1 MGDHDDLVRV
11 LRDRAIYRLAV
22 RRAGSHELAEDALQE
37 VGSKLVKMDLG
48 PIDDVRAYFVRAL
61 VREIGRMRTRPTE
74 IPVEDVTAAD
84 EQRAAA
90 SRRIPQD
97 SVEHE
102 AEICRLAQT
111 VLSQLNADS
120 EGLAATVPGRSADPQ
135 QYRVAI
141 IAAARA
147 IFLMLL
153 QSMVASAD
161 WNAAL
166 KSSYSWFTEADLA
179 PEVIYQ
185 RLSRG
190 RLDVRTLL
198 QRLVPQDQIR

>member
-11 LRDRAIYRLAV
+11 VRDRAIYRLAV

-37 VGSKLVKMDLG
+37 VSSKLVKMDLG

-61 VREIGRMRTRPTE
+61 VREIHRMRARPSE
-74 IPVEDVTAAD
+74 IPIEDFTAAD

-102 AEICRLAQT
+102 AEIRRLAQT
-111 VLSQLNADS
+111 VLNQLNADN
-120 EGLAATVPGRSADPQ
+120 ELAATVPGRSADPQ
-135 QYRVAI
+135 QYRAAI
-141 IAAARA
+141 ITAAWA

-153 QSMVASAD
+153 QGMAASAD